1 MFVLKELVFAAV
13 ALVAVFGQQPE
24 TKELFVSR
32 GKINLINSLLNPFNK
47 IKNPRTFTKYT
58 PVRKSTGTTYPTY
71 PSYPDPIPFPSSTGG
86 ESFPAHPSYSPVPDP
101 LPFPSSNSY
110 PAVIPSPSYSPN
122 PAPIPFPTSPSYPA
136 PIPFP
141 IPPSR
146 PGFVPSQTPTG
157 NLNLDETLAADDRF
171 STLVAALAVAFDAN
185 PDLLNGTS
193 PLTVFAPTNAAFA
206 KVDNATLTGLLADPA
221 ALTAVLARHLV
232 ANKAVRLD

>member
-1 MFVLKELVFAAV
+1 M
-13 ALVAVFGQQPE
+13 G
-24 TKELFVSR
+24 ELFVSR
-32 GKINLINSLLNPFNK
+32 GKINLINSFLNPFNK

-86 ESFPAHPSYSPVPDP
+86 
-101 LPFPSSNSY
+101 
-110 PAVIPSPSYSPN
+110 N
-122 PAPIPFPTSPSYPA
+122 P
-136 PIPFP
+136 
-141 IPPSR
+141 
-146 PGFVPSQTPTG
+146 
-157 NLNLDETLAADDRF
+157 NLDETLAADDRF

-193 PLTVFAPTNAAFA
+193 PLTVFAPTNAALA

-232 ANKAVRLD
+232 ANKAVRIPDGTTTLETLGGGSLTVTRSLDDIYSESVTVRSSQGTAKIVDLDIQASDGVIHAIDTVI

>member
-71 PSYPDPIPFPSSTGG
+71 PSYPDPIPFPSSTG
-86 ESFPAHPSYSPVPDP
+86 
-101 LPFPSSNSY
+101 
-110 PAVIPSPSYSPN
+110 
-122 PAPIPFPTSPSYPA
+122 
-136 PIPFP
+136 
-141 IPPSR
+141 
-146 PGFVPSQTPTG
+146 GFVPSQTPTG

-232 ANKAVRLD
+232 ANKAVRIPDGTTTLETLGGGSLTVTRSLDDIYSESVTVRSSQGTAKIVDLDIQASDGVIHAIDTVI